1 MSQYGNYTNDL
12 NTPTKMKAYQDLLD
26 ESELPKSKAKKILAF
41 LKGFGIVIA
50 TIFFFPIVLA
60 GIILSIPTRAFIEG
74 YKLGNNMIDS
84 GKI

>member
-12 NTPTKMKAYQDLLD
+12 NTPTKMKKTLT
-26 ESELPKSKAKKILAF
+26 I
-41 LKGFGIVIA
+41 IA
-50 TIFFFPIVLA
+50 TIILFPFVLS

-74 YKLGNNMIDS
+74 FKLGNNMIDS

>member
-12 NTPTKMKAYQDLLD
+12 NTPTKMKKTLT
-26 ESELPKSKAKKILAF
+26 I
-41 LKGFGIVIA
+41 IA
-50 TIFFFPIVLA
+50 TIILFPFVLS

>member
-12 NTPTKMKAYQDLLD
+12 NTATKMKT
-26 ESELPKSKAKKILAF
+26 KKILAF
-41 LKGFGIVIA
+41 LKGFGIVVA
-50 TIFFFPIVLA
+50 TILLFPLVLS
-60 GIILSIPTRAFIEG
+60 GIILSIPTRAFVEG